1 MTRQSDVKQN
11 TSNMGCKTVRIKKET
26 QRRRPKTHRLDT
38 AAGINREAKYE
49 TQGEEQ
55 GTTGE
60 TKHRDT
66 TKTQSRQKEIQ
77 TWRHKTHGG
86 ARDKCKHTG
95 RRQTHKRNLR
105 E

>member
-1 MTRQSDVKQN
+1 M
-11 TSNMGCKTVRIKKET
+11 
-26 QRRRPKTHRLDT
+26 
-38 AAGINREAKYE
+38 NREAKDE
-49 TQGEEQ
+49 TRGEEQ
-55 GTTGE
+55 GKTGE
-60 TKHRDT
+60 TKHGDT
-66 TKTQSRQKEIQ
+66 TKTQSGQKEIQ